1 MSADSF
7 YQFPTIKKF
16 VERSGD
22 KEIKTIVDV
31 GVNVGDVTLR
41 LHHHFPEARIIGY
54 EPVPEYFATA
64 LKKTEDIEQVVLHN
78 KAVTAEHRYFDDLG
92 EDPRPREMDLA
103 IVKALP
109 ESGVGWQGGSL
120 IGPADH
126 PLLVSGIPVPGYQL
140 LRQPAV
146 PITLAEILEQNSIDE
161 VDLLKM
167 DCEGCESSVL
177 GGSDVDTL
185 RRVRFMTGEYHNLT
199 RFYRVVQTRLLLTHK
214 VCLTGNLT
222 LGSFVAERRRGDR
235 DGLLR
240 HRTRRSVVGQGSDDF
255 FEWNPF
261 SDKPSWLA
269 RLRGVRMGID

>member
-7 YQFPTIKKF
+7 YQFPAIKKF
-16 VERSGD
+16 VECSGD
-22 KEIKTIVDV
+22 REIKIIVDV

-126 PLLVSGIPVPGYQL
+126 PLLVSGVPVPGYQL
-140 LRQPAV
+140 LGQPAV

-177 GGSDVDTL
+177 GGSDADTL

-199 RFYRVVQTRLLLTHK
+199 RFYRVVQTRLLPTHK

-222 LGSFVAERRRGDR
+222 LGSFVAERRCGDR

-240 HRTRRSVVGQGSDDF
+240 HATRRSVAGPGSGDF